1 MATTQQAPTATGE
14 KALLQLL
21 RDNDEIIALTKADIA
36 ALEAPDCASGDSSS
50 ALGVADSARPAAH
63 SASRSVQRA
72 LLTPLCNRRSLYR
85 CGKST

>member
-21 RDNDEIIALTKADIA
+21 RDNDEIIAVTKADIA
-36 ALEAPDCASGDSSS
+36 ALEAPDASGDSSS

-63 SASRSVQRA
+63 PR
-72 LLTPLCNRRSLYR
+72 LGLCNAHS
-85 CGKST
+85 